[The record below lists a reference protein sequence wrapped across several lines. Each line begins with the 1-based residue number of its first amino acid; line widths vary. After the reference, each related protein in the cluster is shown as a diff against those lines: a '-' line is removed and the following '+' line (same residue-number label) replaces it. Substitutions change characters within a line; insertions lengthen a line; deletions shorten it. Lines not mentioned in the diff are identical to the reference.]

1 MDILPS
7 GKRLVDVF
15 GGGGSIS
22 LHAIDSGKWEQV
34 IYNDRNTSIVN
45 LLKALLTN
53 ENNIDLRR
61 FTVPDRETFFSMRD
75 SKKISLER
83 EIILTCWSFSNN
95 RRTYLFGEKT
105 AYKEIVSRALFYGD
119 TGTKWDFLYKNCKSD
134 SIAETYAKYHKEIK
148 LINNNELSG
157 RLQQLEQLQQLQQ
170 LQQLEQLEQ
179 LQRLQ
184 QLHILN
190 HDYRN
195 LNITKND
202 IVYLD
207 PPYIGTSMQYGGFDH
222 AQFHEWYSNLD
233 NKDIYISEYT
243 QLPNTKIVA
252 KLGKKHSFVASK
264 ASNRKEELLLKVVK

>member
-53 ENNIDLRR
+53 KNNIDLRR

-95 RRTYLFGEKT
+95 RQDYLFGKKT

-157 RLQQLEQLQQLQQ
+157 RLQQLEQLQR
-170 LQQLEQLEQ
+170 LQQLERLE
-179 LQRLQ
+179 R
-184 QLHILN
+184 LHILN

-207 PPYIGTSMQYGGFDH
+207 PPYIDTGMQYGGFDH

-264 ASNRKEELLLKVVK
+264 ASNRKDELLLKVVK

>member
-1 MDILPS
+1 MAILVQN
-7 GKRLVDVF
+7 G
-15 GGGGSIS
+15 
-22 LHAIDSGKWEQV
+22 
-34 IYNDRNTSIVN
+34 
-45 LLKALLTN
+45 
-53 ENNIDLRR
+53 
-61 FTVPDRETFFSMRD
+61 TFY
-75 SKKISLER
+75 I
-83 EIILTCWSFSNN
+83 
-95 RRTYLFGEKT
+95 
-105 AYKEIVSRALFYGD
+105 
-119 TGTKWDFLYKNCKSD
+119 KNCKSD

-157 RLQQLEQLQQLQQ
+157 RLQQLEQLQQL
-170 LQQLEQLEQ
+170 E
-179 LQRLQ
+179 R
-184 QLHILN
+184 LHILN

-252 KLGKKHSFVASK
+252 KLGKKHSFVSSK